1 MEKNEFREFKERLV
15 VTKELFYNEGSMFGA
30 YGFRF
35 EGENNPLIK
44 VHPQWNNF
52 SIGGEVQQLTE
63 GKAYTVVFKESFDER
78 KQIDTYTFV
87 RVESDGIQGREAH
100 TEFIKEILTEK
111 QANGILN
118 EFPNNENIVYD
129 ILEDKVDLTQVK
141 GIKNTNAMI
150 IKEKLSKVPVYSE
163 AITKLSPIGV
173 GIKPIVK
180 LVEHFGS
187 PEKLIQVVDK
197 DIYRLTEVNGFGFKR
212 VDKYALELGFKKDDK
227 RRIESGAIF
236 VIEELSSSG
245 DTKIG
250 IDLFDEKLCDIL
262 EIESVDDELFSRILK
277 NDKIFYDNG
286 FITLK
291 EFREE
296 EMKIVEHLRRL
307 RDNYNPVVD
316 EEDIETVIKLN
327 EDRMNIKFNEKQKEA
342 ITKASINGVFI
353 LDGRGGTGKSFS
365 LKTAVEV
372 IGDTHLA
379 VALSGKASN
388 VLSQNGLEAATIHRA
403 LIFNP
408 VKGGFKHNEHNP
420 IHFVHTFILD
430 EASMVDN
437 RLLLQLLQ
445 AIPNGSQLLI
455 VGDSGQLPAIGRGAT
470 FDYLLNTTEF
480 EHVTLTE
487 VHRQAQDSGTL
498 KVANMVRD
506 GKQFNSFTFEGT
518 EVYGNNKDFYSFGYT
533 DKSLIVNDLLSVVER
548 YVNNPDKDKD
558 DLQIITGLKEKG
570 NTSVVNL
577 NKMLQPIF
585 NPENEVMDTI
595 KGKTY
600 EFRLGDRVIQQ
611 GNKYKALTMHLDD
624 FNNYAN
630 GFLTLNEIEL
640 GETQVFNGTFGKII
654 ACAEGYGILVEF
666 EDVKGTVFFEKS
678 DQNDEIGVLDL
689 GYAISCHRSQ
699 GSGFKTLFMVLS
711 FSDFMLLSRQFLYTG
726 LTRTINQ
733 CFLFAETKAVHYA
746 IKTDKGK
753 SRKCYIGEFL
763 K

>member
-35 EGENNPLIK
+35 EGENNPLVK
-44 VHPQWNNF
+44 VNPQWNNF

-63 GKAYTVVFKESFDER
+63 RKAYTVLFKESFDER
-78 KQIDTYTFV
+78 KQIDTYTFI
-87 RVESDGIQGREAH
+87 RVESDGIQGRDAH
-100 TEFIKEILTEK
+100 SEFINEILTDK
-111 QANGILN
+111 QAASILS
-118 EFPNNENIVYD
+118 EFPSNENLVYD
-129 ILEDKVDLTQVK
+129 IIEDKVDLTQVK
-141 GIKNTNAMI
+141 GIKNTTATI
-150 IKEKLSKVPVYSE
+150 IKDKLSKVAIYSE
-163 AITKLSPIGV
+163 AIIKLSPIGV

-180 LVEHFGS
+180 LVEHFGT
-187 PEKLIQVVDK
+187 PEKLIQIVDK

-227 RRIESGAIF
+227 RRIESGALF
-236 VIEELSSSG
+236 VIEELSSFG
-245 DTKIG
+245 DTKIA
-250 IDLFDEKLCDIL
+250 IDTFDEKLCDIL
-262 EIESVDDELFSRILK
+262 EIEAVDDKLFNRILK

-286 FITLK
+286 YITLK
-291 EFREE
+291 EFRDE

-307 RDNYNPVVD
+307 RDNYEPVVD
-316 EEDIETVIKLN
+316 EKSINTIIKIN
-327 EDRMNIKFNEKQKEA
+327 EDNLGFKFNKEQREA
-342 ITKASINGVFI
+342 ILKASSNGVFI
-353 LDGRGGTGKSFS
+353 LDGRAGSGKSAS
-365 LKTAVEV
+365 LKTTVEV
-372 IGDTHLA
+372 VNDTHLA

-388 VLSQNGLEAATIHRA
+388 VLSQNGLNAATIHRA
-403 LIFNP
+403 LIFDP
-408 VKGGFKHNEHNP
+408 VNGGFKHNEFNP
-420 IHFVHTFILD
+420 IPMIHTFILD

-437 RLLLQLLQ
+437 KLLLQLLQ
-445 AIPNGSQLLI
+445 AIPNGSQLFI
-455 VGDSGQLPAIGRGAT
+455 VGDSGQLPAIGRGAA
-470 FDYLLNTTEF
+470 FDYLLNTEEF

-498 KVANMVRD
+498 MIANKVRD
-506 GKQFNSFTFEGT
+506 GQQFNSFTSEGM
-518 EVYGNNKDFYSFGYT
+518 EVYGNNKDFYSIGYT
-533 DKSLIVNDLLSVVER
+533 DKSLIVDELVSVVDR
-548 YVNNPDKDKD
+548 YVNNPEKNKN

-577 NKMLQPIF
+577 NKLLQPIF
-585 NPENEVMDTI
+585 NPETDVMDTI

-611 GNKYKALTMHLDD
+611 GNKYKATTMNLND

-630 GFLTLNEIEL
+630 GFVNLNEIDL
-640 GETQVFNGTFGKII
+640 GETQVFNGTFGKIV
-654 ACAEGYGILVEF
+654 ACAEGYGLLVEF
-666 EDVKGTVFFEKS
+666 EDVMELVFFEKS
-678 DQNDEIGVLDL
+678 EQNDEIGVLDL

-726 LTRTINQ
+726 LTRTINE